1 MMALTIADIVQKIAE
16 FTGLPS
22 LVVEVGFL
30 LLMTAFILIFAL
42 IVLAILKSARTLSQM
57 NRTASYIAGLLSRRH
72 KEIQASEG
80 KFDFRADEWQDETK
94 YIVLEMLKKGKSYN
108 EIKERVDVSRG
119 YVGLIERVATK
130 KGLLLKK

>member
-1 MMALTIADIVQKIAE
+1 MALTVSDIFQKIAE
-16 FTGLPS
+16 FTGLPT

-30 LLMTAFILIFAL
+30 LLMTASILIFAL
-42 IVLAILKSARTLSQM
+42 IVLAILKSAKTLSQM
-57 NRTASYIAGLLSRRH
+57 NKTASYIAGLLSRRH

-119 YVGLIERVATK
+119 YVGLVERIATK
-130 KGLLLKK
+130 RGLLLKK

>member
-1 MMALTIADIVQKIAE
+1 MALTITDMVQKIAE

-30 LLMTAFILIFAL
+30 LLMTAFLLIFAL
-42 IVLAILKSARTLSQM
+42 IVLAILKSAKTLSQM
-57 NRTASYIAGLLSRRH
+57 EKTADYIAGLLTRRY

-80 KFDFRADEWQDETK
+80 RFDFRADEWQDETK
-94 YIVLEMLKKGKSYN
+94 YIVLEMLKKGKSYK

-119 YVGLIERVATK
+119 YVDLVERVATK
-130 KGLLLKK
+130 RGMLLKK